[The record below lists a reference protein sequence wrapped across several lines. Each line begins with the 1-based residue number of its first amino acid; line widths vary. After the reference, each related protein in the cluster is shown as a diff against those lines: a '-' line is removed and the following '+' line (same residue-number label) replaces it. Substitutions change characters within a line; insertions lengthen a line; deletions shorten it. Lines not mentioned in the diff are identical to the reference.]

1 MSTPEFLRARRH
13 LSRRDEIMKTLVK
26 KVGPCTLQTNDDHF
40 AVLARSIIAQQIS
53 TKAALAIGGRVLKAL
68 GRRGLRPAAVL
79 DLDDETMRAAGLS
92 ANKQKSLRDLAQ
104 KCHSKEV
111 PLKDLPH
118 MSDEDVIAALI
129 PVRGI
134 GVWTAQMFLMF
145 SLGRR
150 DVLPVA
156 DFGLRSGVQKQYG
169 LADLASKAELEA
181 LGEPWRPFRSIA
193 TWYVWRSLGPVPQSE
208 PKAD

>member
-1 MSTPEFLRARRH
+1 MSTPEFRKARRL
-13 LSRRDEIMKTLVK
+13 LSSRDDVMKRLIQT
-26 KVGPCTLQTNDDHF
+26 VGPCTLQTNDDHF
-40 AVLARSIIAQQIS
+40 AVLARSIVSQQIS
-53 TKAALAIGGRVLKAL
+53 TKAALAIGGRLVKAL
-68 GRRGLRPAAVL
+68 GRRGLRPAALL

-92 ANKQKSLRDLAQ
+92 VNKQKSLRDLAQ
-104 KCHSKEV
+104 KCHAKEV
-111 PLKDLPH
+111 PLKDLPR

-134 GVWTAQMFLMF
+134 GRWTAEMFLMF

-156 DFGLRSGVQKQYG
+156 DFGLRSGVMKQYG
-169 LADLASKAELEA
+169 LKDLATKAQLEE
-181 LGEPWRPFRSIA
+181 LGENWRPFRSIA

-208 PKAD
+208 PKK